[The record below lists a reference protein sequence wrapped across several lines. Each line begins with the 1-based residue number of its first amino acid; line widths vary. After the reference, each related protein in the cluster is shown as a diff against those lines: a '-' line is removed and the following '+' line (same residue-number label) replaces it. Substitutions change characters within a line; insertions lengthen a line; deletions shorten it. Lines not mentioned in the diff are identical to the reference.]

1 MKPLVATALCIA
13 AWASAGPQG
22 GDPIVDLL
30 SQKQFDSALRA
41 IDERLKTNR
50 SDARLWMLRGAALYG
65 LRQPKSSLTSYRKA
79 IQLRPN
85 LMPALEAAAQ
95 LEYSTK
101 DPNAA
106 RTLSKIL
113 SLDPKNQVAHAMSG
127 VLAFEAH
134 DCEGVVRQFEMALQ
148 QVDQQNVS
156 LQQYGYCLLQLNR
169 GSEAAP
175 IFQRLVAG
183 NAADWRARLN
193 LVLSLA
199 AANRPAEAIQ
209 VLQPLSEVSL
219 PEADV
224 LGLLGELYRANNQP
238 EQAIAAFRRGIDLY
252 PKEERLYIAL
262 AALCSY
268 YSSVDLALEIVEIG
282 LRNLP
287 ASSRLY
293 AMHGVLQSQI
303 GQRDKAAADFE
314 RASDLSP
321 GERIGR
327 TGLALTLLQEGR
339 FDDLIREAREQ
350 LKKQPQDA
358 SSLFML
364 AQALL
369 RKGAQRGDPAWTEA
383 RAALHRAIQISP
395 QFDQARALLGKLYLD
410 LGESAVAIR
419 ELEAALRIKP
429 DNRVGIYQLMLAY
442 EAAGRDTDSARMQER
457 LRDIIEKERQDD
469 LRRSQIRLIKIPDER

>member
-1 MKPLVATALCIA
+1 
-13 AWASAGPQG
+13 
-22 GDPIVDLL
+22 
-30 SQKQFDSALRA
+30 
-41 IDERLKTNR
+41 
-50 SDARLWMLRGAALYG
+50 
-65 LRQPKSSLTSYRKA
+65 
-79 IQLRPN
+79 
-85 LMPALEAAAQ
+85 
-95 LEYSTK
+95 
-101 DPNAA
+101 
-106 RTLSKIL
+106 
-113 SLDPKNQVAHAMSG
+113 
-127 VLAFEAH
+127 
-134 DCEGVVRQFEMALQ
+134 
-148 QVDQQNVS
+148 
-156 LQQYGYCLLQLNR
+156 
-169 GSEAAP
+169 
-175 IFQRLVAG
+175 VAG

-224 LGLLGELYRANNQP
+224 LGLLGELFRANNQP

-252 PKEERLYIAL
+252 PEEERLYIGL

-327 TGLALTLLQEGR
+327 TGLALALLREGR

-358 SSLFML
+358 ASLFML

-383 RAALHRAIQISP
+383 RAALHTAIQISP

-457 LRDIIEKERQDD
+457 LRDVIEKERQDD
-469 LRRSQIRLIKIPDER
+469 LRRSRIRLIKIPDER